1 MAKKTNVKRAARVEK
16 NNRNMNRAL
25 ELLTAGFLAEFY
37 LLLINNYFVRGTVN
51 QLVTVSHLL
60 EGLVYA
66 GLVLVAAGIVLLIVG
81 KKKNKGFTKLTKWL
95 LIAGVF
101 LTLSSELM
109 LKVYPQ
115 GTTAMC
121 IFVPVVMILGVIF
134 LMYQREFSVQTAA
147 LAISILAMV
156 LLSRGAGNANW
167 SLLVKGYSICAA
179 VVVAILLVVAC
190 AAQRGDGC
198 IGSVRIFQSGAG
210 YKVLCVVL
218 AVCLAAIIAA
228 LFVSSLAYYGVWGLS
243 VLLFIL
249 AVYYTVKML

>member
-1 MAKKTNVKRAARVEK
+1 MAKNTNVKRAARVEK

-37 LLLINNYFVRGTVN
+37 LLLINNYFVRGTIN
-51 QLVTVSHLL
+51 QLVTVSYLL
-60 EGLVYA
+60 EGFVYV
-66 GLVLVAAGIVLLIVG
+66 GLALVAAGVVLLIVG
-81 KKKNKGFTKLTKWL
+81 RKKDKGFTKLNKWL

-101 LTLSSELM
+101 FTLSSELM

-134 LMYQREFSVQTAA
+134 LMYQREFSAQTAA
-147 LAISILAMV
+147 LAMSILAMV
-156 LLSRGAGNANW
+156 LLNRGSGNW
-167 SLLVKGYSICAA
+167 SLIVKGYSICAA
-179 VVVAILLVVAC
+179 AAVAVLLVISCVA
-190 AAQRGDGC
+190 QHSDGC

-210 YKVLCVVL
+210 YKVLYLVL
-218 AVCLAAIIAA
+218 AACLAAIVAA
-228 LFVSSLAYYGVWGLS
+228 LFVSGIAYYGVWALS
-243 VLLFIL
+243 ALLFIL

>member
-37 LLLINNYFVRGTVN
+37 LLLVNNYFVRGTIN
-51 QLVTVSHLL
+51 QLVTMSYVL
-60 EGLVYA
+60 EVLMYVGLA
-66 GLVLVAAGIVLLIVG
+66 LVAAGIAMLIVG
-81 KKKNKGFTKLTKWL
+81 RKNKDFGNLSKWL

-101 LTLSSELM
+101 FTLSSELM

-147 LAISILAMV
+147 LALSILAMV
-156 LLSRGAGNANW
+156 LMNRGNGNW
-167 SLLVKGYSICAA
+167 SLVVKGYSVCAA
-179 VVVAILLVVAC
+179 LVIAALAVIAYL
-190 AAQRGDGC
+190 AQRSEGC
-198 IGSVRIFQSGAG
+198 IGSVRIFQSGAS
-210 YKVLCVVL
+210 YKMLYLVLVI
-218 AVCLAAIIAA
+218 CLAAIVAA
-228 LFVSSLAYYGVWGLS
+228 MFVGSIAYYGVWALS

>member
-1 MAKKTNVKRAARVEK
+1 MAKKTNAKRVARAEK

-37 LLLINNYFVRGTVN
+37 LLLVNNYFVRGTVN
-51 QLVTVSHLL
+51 QLVTMSYVL
-60 EGLVYA
+60 EVILYVGLA
-66 GLVLVAAGIVLLIVG
+66 LVAAGIVLLVVG
-81 KKKNKGFTKLTKWL
+81 RKKNKDFGNLSKWL

-101 LTLSSELM
+101 FTLSSELM

-147 LAISILAMV
+147 LALSILAMV
-156 LLSRGAGNANW
+156 LMGRGGGNW
-167 SLLVKGYSICAA
+167 SPVVKGYSICAA
-179 VVVAILLVVAC
+179 VAVVVLLVIAYK
-190 AAQRGDGC
+190 AQRSDGC
-198 IGSVRIFQSGAG
+198 VGSVRIFPSGAG
-210 YKVLCVVL
+210 YKTLYLVLT
-218 AVCLAAIIAA
+218 VCLAAIIAA
-228 LFVSSLAYYGVWGLS
+228 LFVGSIAYYGVWVLS

>member
-1 MAKKTNVKRAARVEK
+1 MAKNTNAKRTMRMEK

-37 LLLINNYFVRGTVN
+37 LLLVNNYFVRGTIG
-51 QLVTVSHLL
+51 QLVAMSYVL
-60 EGLVYA
+60 EGLVYV
-66 GLVLVAAGIVLLIVG
+66 GLALVAAGIVMLIVDR
-81 KKKNKGFTKLTKWL
+81 KKGGSFTKLNKWL
-95 LIAGVF
+95 LVAGVF
-101 LTLSSELM
+101 FTLSSELM

-134 LMYQREFSVQTAA
+134 LMYQREFSVQAVA
-147 LAISILAMV
+147 LALSILAMV

-167 SLLVKGYSICAA
+167 SFIVKAYSICAA
-179 VVVAILLVVAC
+179 ATAVVLLVIAY

-198 IGSVRIFQSGAG
+198 IGSVRIFPSGAG
-210 YKVLCVVL
+210 YKMLYLVLV
-218 AVCLAAIIAA
+218 VCLAAIIAA
-228 LFVSSLAYYGVWGLS
+228 LFVSGIAYYGVWALS
-243 VLLFIL
+243 VLLFLL

>member
-37 LLLINNYFVRGTVN
+37 LLLVNNYFVRGTVN
-51 QLVTVSHLL
+51 QLVTMSYVL
-60 EGLVYA
+60 EVLVFVGLA
-66 GLVLVAAGIVLLIVG
+66 LVAAGIVLLVVG
-81 KKKNKGFTKLTKWL
+81 RKKNKDFTKLNKWL

-101 LTLSSELM
+101 FTLSSELM
-109 LKVYPQ
+109 LKIYPQ

-147 LAISILAMV
+147 LAMSILAMV
-156 LLSRGAGNANW
+156 LLNRGGGNW
-167 SLLVKGYSICAA
+167 SLVVKGYSICAA
-179 VVVAILLVVAC
+179 VAVVALQLITLK
-190 AAQRGDGC
+190 AQRNNGC
-198 IGSVRIFQSGAG
+198 ISGVQIFSSDAG
-210 YKVLCVVL
+210 YKVTYLVFVVCF
-218 AVCLAAIIAA
+218 VAIVAA
-228 LFVSSLAYYGVWGLS
+228 LFVGNVAYYGMWALS
-243 VLLFIL
+243 ALLFIL

>member
-1 MAKKTNVKRAARVEK
+1 MAKNTNVKRTTRVEK

-37 LLLINNYFVRGTVN
+37 LLLINNYFVKGTID
-51 QLVTVSHLL
+51 QLVTVSYLL

-66 GLVLVAAGIVLLIVG
+66 GIGLVAAGIVLLIVG
-81 KKKNKGFTKLTKWL
+81 KKKDKGFTKLNKWL

-101 LTLSSELM
+101 FTLSSELM

-121 IFVPVVMILGVIF
+121 IFVPAVMILGVIF

-147 LAISILAMV
+147 LAMSILAMV
-156 LLSRGAGNANW
+156 LLNRGIGNANW
-167 SLLVKGYSICAA
+167 SMIVKSYSIGAA
-179 VVVAILLVVAC
+179 AAIAILLVISC
-190 AAQRGDGC
+190 AAKHSDGC
-198 IGSVRIFQSGAG
+198 IGSVRIFPSGAS
-210 YKVLCVVL
+210 YKMLCLVLVACI
-218 AVCLAAIIAA
+218 AAIIAA
-228 LFVSSLAYYGVWGLS
+228 LYIGGIAYYGVWALS

>member
-1 MAKKTNVKRAARVEK
+1 MAKKTNVKRVARAEK

-37 LLLINNYFVRGTVN
+37 LLLVNNYFVRGTVN
-51 QLVTVSHLL
+51 QLVTMSYVL
-60 EGLVYA
+60 EALVFVGLA
-66 GLVLVAAGIVLLIVG
+66 LVAAGIVLLIVG
-81 KKKNKGFTKLTKWL
+81 KKKEKDFAKLTKWL

-101 LTLSSELM
+101 FTLSSELM
-109 LKVYPQ
+109 LKIYPQ

-147 LAISILAMV
+147 LALSILAMV
-156 LLSRGAGNANW
+156 LMNRGSGNW
-167 SLLVKGYSICAA
+167 SLVVKGYSICAA
-179 VVVAILLVVAC
+179 AVIAVMLVIAYK
-190 AAQRGDGC
+190 AQRGDGC
-198 IGSVRIFQSGAG
+198 VGSVRIFPSGAD
-210 YKVLCVVL
+210 YKMLYVVL
-218 AVCLAAIIAA
+218 AVCLVAIVAA
-228 LFVSSLAYYGVWGLS
+228 LFVGSIAYYGVWALS

>member
-37 LLLINNYFVRGTVN
+37 LLLVNNYFVRGTIN
-51 QLVTVSHLL
+51 QLVTMSYVL
-60 EGLVYA
+60 EVLMYVGLA
-66 GLVLVAAGIVLLIVG
+66 LVAAGIAMLIVG
-81 KKKNKGFTKLTKWL
+81 KKKNKDFSKLNKWL

-101 LTLSSELM
+101 FTLSSELM

-147 LAISILAMV
+147 LALSVLAMV
-156 LLSRGAGNANW
+156 LMNRGNGNW
-167 SLLVKGYSICAA
+167 SLVVKGYSVCAA
-179 VVVAILLVVAC
+179 LVIAALAVIAYL
-190 AAQRGDGC
+190 AQRSEGC
-198 IGSVRIFQSGAG
+198 IGSVRIFQSGAS
-210 YKVLCVVL
+210 YKMLYLVLVI
-218 AVCLAAIIAA
+218 CLAAIVAA
-228 LFVSSLAYYGVWGLS
+228 MFVGSIAYYGVWGLS

>member
-1 MAKKTNVKRAARVEK
+1 MAKNTNVKRAARVEK

-37 LLLINNYFVRGTVN
+37 LLLVNNYFVRGTIN
-51 QLVTVSHLL
+51 QLVTMSYVL
-60 EGLVYA
+60 EVLMYVGLA
-66 GLVLVAAGIVLLIVG
+66 LVAAGIAMLIVG
-81 KKKNKGFTKLTKWL
+81 KKKNKDFSKLNKWL

-101 LTLSSELM
+101 FTLSSELM

-147 LAISILAMV
+147 LAMTILAMV
-156 LLSRGAGNANW
+156 LLSRGSGNWAMV
-167 SLLVKGYSICAA
+167 VKGYSVCAA
-179 VVVAILLVVAC
+179 LVIAVMLLIAFK
-190 AAQRGDGC
+190 AQRGDGC
-198 IGSVRIFQSGAG
+198 IGSVRIFTSGAG
-210 YKVLCVVL
+210 YKMLYLVLV
-218 AVCLAAIIAA
+218 VCLAAIIAA
-228 LFVSSLAYYGVWGLS
+228 LFVGSIAYYGVWALS

>member
-1 MAKKTNVKRAARVEK
+1 MAKNMNNKRAARAEK
-16 NNRNMNRAL
+16 NGRNMNRAM
-25 ELLTAGFLAEFY
+25 ELLTAGFIAEFY
-37 LLLINNYFVRGTVN
+37 LLLVNNYFVKGAVGQVLAMMTV
-51 QLVTVSHLL
+51 LKVLL
-60 EGLVYA
+60 YVGLA
-66 GLVLVAAGIVLLIVG
+66 LVAVGIVLTVLN
-81 KKKNKGFTKLTKWL
+81 KKKTADNSKLSGWL

-101 LTLSSELM
+101 FTLSSELM

-147 LAISILAMV
+147 LAMSILAMA

-167 SLLVKGYSICAA
+167 SLIVKGYSICAA
-179 VVVAILLVVAC
+179 VAVVLLLVIAC

-198 IGSVRIFQSGAG
+198 IGSVRIFPSGAG
-210 YKVLCVVL
+210 YKMLCVVL
-218 AVCLAAIIAA
+218 AVCLAAIIVA
-228 LFVSSLAYYGVWGLS
+228 LFVGSIAYYGVWGLS

>member
-37 LLLINNYFVRGTVN
+37 LLLINNYFVRGTVD
-51 QLVTVSHLL
+51 QLVAVSYLL

-81 KKKNKGFTKLTKWL
+81 KKKDKDFTKLTKWL

-101 LTLSSELM
+101 FTLSSELM
-109 LKVYPQ
+109 LKIYPQ

-121 IFVPVVMILGVIF
+121 IFVPIVMILGVIF
-134 LMYQREFSVQTAA
+134 LMYQREFSVQTVA
-147 LAISILAMV
+147 LAMSILAMV
-156 LLSRGAGNANW
+156 LLSRGGGNW
-167 SLLVKGYSICAA
+167 SIVVKGYSICAA
-179 VVVAILLVVAC
+179 AAVAILLVVVC
-190 AAQRGDGC
+190 VAQRSDGC
-198 IGSVRIFQSGAG
+198 VGSVRIFPSGTG
-210 YKVLCVVL
+210 YKMIYLVL
-218 AVCLAAIIAA
+218 AICLAAIVAA
-228 LFVSSLAYYGVWGLS
+228 LFVSGVAYYGVWALS

>member
-1 MAKKTNVKRAARVEK
+1 MAKSTNVKRAARVEK

-37 LLLINNYFVRGTVN
+37 LLLINNYFVRGTIN
-51 QLVTVSHLL
+51 QLVTVSYLL

-81 KKKNKGFTKLTKWL
+81 RKKNKEFTKLNKWL

-101 LTLSSELM
+101 FTLSSELM

-147 LAISILAMV
+147 LAMSILAMV
-156 LLSRGAGNANW
+156 LLNRGMGNENW
-167 SLLVKGYSICAA
+167 SMIVRVYSICAA
-179 VVVAILLVVAC
+179 AVIAILLVIAFV
-190 AAQRGDGC
+190 AQRGDGC
-198 IGSVRIFQSGAG
+198 IGSVRIFPSGAG
-210 YKVLCVVL
+210 YKMLCLVLVACI
-218 AVCLAAIIAA
+218 AAIIAA
-228 LFVSSLAYYGVWGLS
+228 LYIGGIAYYGVWALS